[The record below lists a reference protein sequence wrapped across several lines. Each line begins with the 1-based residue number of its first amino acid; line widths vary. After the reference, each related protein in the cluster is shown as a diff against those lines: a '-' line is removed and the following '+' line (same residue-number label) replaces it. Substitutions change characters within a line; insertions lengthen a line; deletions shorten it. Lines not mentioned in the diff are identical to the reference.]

1 MLGMKGKLCKSK
13 QLIKTE
19 KRKKL
24 YRHGG
29 KGTNL
34 GIIFSKKYKFS
45 FYARGFVVIVA
56 QANHELTMLGR

>member
-13 QLIKTE
+13 QLMKTE

-24 YRHGG
+24 YRHSG

-45 FYARGFVVIVA
+45 FCARGFVVIVA
-56 QANHELTMLGR
+56 QANHELIMLGR